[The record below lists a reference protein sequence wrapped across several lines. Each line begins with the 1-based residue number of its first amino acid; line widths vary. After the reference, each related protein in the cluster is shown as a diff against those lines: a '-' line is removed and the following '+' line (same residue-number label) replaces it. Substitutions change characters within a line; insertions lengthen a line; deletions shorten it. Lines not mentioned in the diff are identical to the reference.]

1 MPDQDWGTTL
11 QTKLVF
17 ISILKFLKYFKR
29 TLLPSLEKLHNKEIS
44 TYMKLANCWMHP
56 DFIIYKI
63 LIPVFHF
70 CDLIRHFCRIAVVAG
85 LV

>member
-11 QTKLVF
+11 QTKLVL

-44 TYMKLANCWMHP
+44 THMKLTNKMHP

-63 LIPVFHF
+63 LIPFF
-70 CDLIRHFCRIAVVAG
+70 ISAI
-85 LV
+85 